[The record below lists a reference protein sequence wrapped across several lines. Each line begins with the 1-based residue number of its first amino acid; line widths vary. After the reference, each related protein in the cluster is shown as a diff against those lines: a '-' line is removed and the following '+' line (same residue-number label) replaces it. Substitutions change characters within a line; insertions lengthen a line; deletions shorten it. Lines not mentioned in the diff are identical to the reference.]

1 MATTDTRETNAS
13 LSLLYNF
20 ANVASSVLD
29 VQALMTHFFN
39 ILKTEVDFDLGAY
52 IVDYQKHTEGRLY
65 SKAGVDAA
73 RISEFSRSFLSSA
86 TEYCPEMTEQSL
98 PPLETSILADVK
110 TLPPSTPSAPSTN
123 EQEGQ
128 SLLYIPLLCWGEGSG
143 VISLVSYKGT
153 GRFKDRELIDAMV
166 AQVLRVLERLFT
178 HIFAEEKKLSSIL
191 YSMTEGVVF
200 VNKDGAFSAI
210 NPSARELLG
219 EFCPHY
225 AKELQS
231 GPVNSCSKG
240 VGEDTCEFTNF
251 IGRIPAPEESG
262 REGAHTEEITNE
274 DGRILSL
281 SASALMT
288 EDDWGHG
295 HVVTVKDITE
305 ERLMQRKLILS
316 SKLASLGEMAA
327 GIAHE
332 INNPLQSLLLNIDML
347 KKNIDGAA
355 MKKVARLE
363 DGVVRIKR
371 IVKDL
376 LIFAREEAP
385 ENENVDLNIVIEKG
399 ADILRHLL
407 KISNVRITLD
417 LDSRPLIVECSRN
430 LFLQVIINLIQNA
443 KDAIESSNT
452 DAAVSN
458 ITISSRLVAGHEVVI
473 TVSDDG
479 PGIPEKIIGK
489 IFDPFLTTKPV
500 GKGTGLG
507 LSVSR
512 KIIESMSGAITVA
525 SPPGVGTTFTISIPH
540 SGGVIDERRKNR
552 TRKPDYSRLAD
563 KTVLVADDEL
573 EVLRTVKE
581 AISPHVYRVDT
592 VSDCTMAL
600 NEISAFD
607 FDLILLDV
615 RMPGMSGM
623 ELYRSIEEQKP
634 YLAGR
639 VIIVS
644 GDIENEETAE
654 FLKLTKCRHLSKPFG
669 VDDLLAAMYETV
681 SKADQQVKH

>member
-1 MATTDTRETNAS
+1 MAMTDARETNVS

-20 ANVASSVLD
+20 TNVASSVLD

-65 SKAGVDAA
+65 SRVGVDTAKTL
-73 RISEFSRSFLSSA
+73 EFSKSFSSSA
-86 TEYCPEMTEQSL
+86 LKYCPELTGKRM
-98 PPLETSILADVK
+98 PPLETSILTDSEGRKEPLSRPADGK
-110 TLPPSTPSAPSTN
+110 
-123 EQEGQ
+123 EGQ
-128 SLLYIPLLCWGEGSG
+128 STLYIPLLCWGEGAG
-143 VISLVSYKGT
+143 VISLISYKGT
-153 GRFKDRELIDAMV
+153 GRFKDRELIDTMV
-166 AQVLRVLERLFT
+166 AHVNRVLERLFT

-210 NPSARELLG
+210 NPRGRELLA

-225 AKELQS
+225 AEELKS
-231 GPVNSCSKG
+231 GATAG
-240 VGEDTCEFTNF
+240 YHRIDGEDSCEFTNF
-251 IGRIPAPEESG
+251 IGRIPAPGESG
-262 REGAHTEEITNE
+262 REGTHAEEITNE

-281 SASALMT
+281 SASPLTT
-288 EDDWGHG
+288 EDDWRRD
-295 HVVTVKDITE
+295 HVVTIKDITE
-305 ERLMQRKLILS
+305 ERLIQRKLILS

-347 KKNIDGAA
+347 KKEIDGTAI
-355 MKKVARLE
+355 KKVARLE

-385 ENENVDLNIVIEKG
+385 DNENVDLNIVIEKG

-417 LDSRPLIVECSRN
+417 LDSRPLIVECNRN

-443 KDAIESSNT
+443 KDAIESSDT
-452 DAAVSN
+452 DAGVSN
-458 ITISSRLVAGHEVVI
+458 ITISSRLMGGHEVVV

-479 PGIPEKIIGK
+479 PGIPEKIIDK
-489 IFDPFLTTKPV
+489 IFDPFLTTKPA

-507 LSVSR
+507 LSVSQ
-512 KIIESMSGAITVA
+512 KIIQSMNGAITVA
-525 SPPGVGTTFTISIPH
+525 SPPGAGTTFTISVPH
-540 SGGVIDERRKNR
+540 SGGIIDERRKSR

-563 KTVLVADDEL
+563 KTVLVADDEM

-600 NEISAFD
+600 NEINSFD
-607 FDLILLDV
+607 FDIILLDI

-623 ELYRSIEEQKP
+623 ELYRAIEEHKP

-644 GDIENEETAE
+644 GDIESEETTE
-654 FLKLTKCRHLSKPFG
+654 VLKLTRCRHLSKPFG

-681 SKADQQVKH
+681 SKTHQQVKH